1 MDYVHAAQRPKGN
14 QASDTSIP
22 TSSESVNPDVQYSS
36 RRGKPDMSARDALMA
51 ITDFTGMT
59 PAEESLLNRYQ
70 GNVLKLQEVTEAIAE
85 KIAIRDNKETPE
97 KERAE
102 AKTASTKAA

>member
-1 MDYVHAAQRPKGN
+1 
-14 QASDTSIP
+14 
-22 TSSESVNPDVQYSS
+22 
-36 RRGKPDMSARDALMA
+36 MA

-85 KIAIRDNKETPE
+85 KIAIRDSKETPE

>member
-36 RRGKPDMSARDALMA
+36 RRGKPDLSVREALMA
-51 ITDFTGMT
+51 ITDFAGMT
-59 PAEESLLNRYQ
+59 PAESSLLNRYQ

-85 KIAIRDNKETPE
+85 KIAIRDNKERT
-97 KERAE
+97 E

>member
-1 MDYVHAAQRPKGN
+1 M
-14 QASDTSIP
+14 
-22 TSSESVNPDVQYSS
+22 SV
-36 RRGKPDMSARDALMA
+36 RDALMA
-51 ITDFTGMT
+51 ITDHTGMT
-59 PAEESLLNRYQ
+59 PAESSLLNRYQ

>member
-1 MDYVHAAQRPKGN
+1 
-14 QASDTSIP
+14 
-22 TSSESVNPDVQYSS
+22 
-36 RRGKPDMSARDALMA
+36 MA
-51 ITDFTGMT
+51 ITDYTGMT
-59 PAEESLLNRYQ
+59 SAESSMLNRYQ

-97 KERAE
+97 KERTE